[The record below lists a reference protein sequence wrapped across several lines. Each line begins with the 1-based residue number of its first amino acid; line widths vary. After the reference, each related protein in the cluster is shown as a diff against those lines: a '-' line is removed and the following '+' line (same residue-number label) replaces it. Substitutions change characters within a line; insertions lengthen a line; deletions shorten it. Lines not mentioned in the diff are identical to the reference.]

1 MRKKIIY
8 SAIMFIAFMGI
19 GVNAQNQKVV
29 AVATFDVAGN
39 ACTASEADAV
49 TELFISELAGTGFVT
64 VVDRNSFNKILDEMQ
79 FQLSD
84 WSNPRK
90 TVQLGNMTN
99 AQVICR
105 GQISKLGNTFH
116 LSSTIIDVKT
126 ANILSSS
133 KVRFSQIDNV
143 YDVLPQFT
151 KNIVKVFAPPA
162 PPEPPK
168 LGGKGPGGGTVFR
181 VEYGWAMEISEP
193 IGRTS
198 WNNAQQMCSNYN
210 GGGFRDWYL
219 PSKDELNMSYNAL
232 RRFGIQFGN
241 EWHWTSTTGA
251 WGKAWG
257 TNFSVGYDEYPSAI
271 GVVRAIRGFSY

>member
-1 MRKKIIY
+1 MGQERFKLPAKSHKKIRIF
-8 SAIMFIAFMGI
+8 SKNFSGKTTTLQKFQ
-19 GVNAQNQKVV
+19 NFHKKNQKNLKKN
-29 AVATFDVAGN
+29 TRIF
-39 ACTASEADAV
+39 
-49 TELFISELAGTGFVT
+49 
-64 VVDRNSFNKILDEMQ
+64 K
-79 FQLSD
+79 
-84 WSNPRK
+84 
-90 TVQLGNMTN
+90 
-99 AQVICR
+99 
-105 GQISKLGNTFH
+105 KLLT
-116 LSSTIIDVKT
+116 
-126 ANILSSS
+126 LSSS

-271 GVVRAIRGFSY
+271 GVVRAVRGFSY

>member
-1 MRKKIIY
+1 MKARISILLVTFVTLFC
-8 SAIMFIAFMGI
+8 SATIA
-19 GVNAQNQKVV
+19 QEQKVI

-39 ACTASEADAV
+39 ACTDSEADAI
-49 TELFISELAGTGFVT
+49 TELFISEIAKLGFVT
-64 VVDRNSFNKILDEMQ
+64 IVDRNSFNKILDEMQ

-90 TVQLGNMTN
+90 TVRLGNMTN

-133 KVRFSQIDNV
+133 NVKFSRIDNV
-143 YDVLPQFT
+143 YDVLPKFT
-151 KNIVKVFAPPA
+151 KEIAKAFA

-168 LGGKGPGGGTVFR
+168 VGGKGPGGGTVFR

-193 IGRTS
+193 IGKAS
-198 WNNAQQMCSNYN
+198 WNDASWLCQSYN
-210 GGGFRDWYL
+210 GGGFQDWYL
-219 PSKDELNMSYNAL
+219 PSQEELNMSYNAL
-232 RRFGIQFGN
+232 RRFGIRFGN

-257 TNFSVGYDEYPSAI
+257 TNFSVGYDEYPSTI
-271 GVVRAIRGFSY
+271 GVVRAVRGFSY